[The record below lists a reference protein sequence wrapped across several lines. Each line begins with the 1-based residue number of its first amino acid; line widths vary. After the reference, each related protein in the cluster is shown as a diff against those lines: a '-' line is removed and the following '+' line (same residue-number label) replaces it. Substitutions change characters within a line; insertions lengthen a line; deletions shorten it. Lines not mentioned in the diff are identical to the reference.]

1 MTRHNDDFRLRHILD
16 NAQEALVLTKGQRRS
31 ELDTDRKLELALTRL
46 LEIIGEAAN
55 LVPDKI
61 REKYP
66 QIPWRQMV
74 SLRNRL
80 IHGYDA
86 VDKDILWD
94 IIRQDLPPLI
104 KSLKSIL
111 GEK

>member
-1 MTRHNDDFRLRHILD
+1 MTQHNDDFRLRHILD
-16 NAQEALVLTKGQRRS
+16 HAQEALALSQGRS
-31 ELDTDRKLELALTRL
+31 RLDLDSDRKLELALTRL

-55 LVPDKI
+55 LAPEKI

-66 QIPWRQMV
+66 QVPWRQMI

-86 VDKDILWD
+86 VDKDILWN
-94 IIRQDLPPLI
+94 IIQQDLPPLV
-104 KSLKSIL
+104 KTLKSIL
-111 GEK
+111 DEK

>member
-1 MTRHNDDFRLRHILD
+1 MTQHNEDFRLRHILD
-16 NAQEALVLTKGQRRS
+16 HAQEALKLAQGKTRAD
-31 ELDTDRKLELALTRL
+31 LDADRTLELALTRL

-55 LVPDKI
+55 LASEKI

-66 QIPWRQMV
+66 QIPWRQMI

-86 VDKDILWD
+86 VDKDILWN
-94 IIRQDLPPLI
+94 IIQQDLHPLI
-104 KSLKSIL
+104 KRLKSIL
-111 GEK
+111 IEK

>member
-1 MTRHNDDFRLRHILD
+1 MTRHNDDIRLRHILD
-16 NAQEALVLTKGQRRS
+16 HAQEALVLTKGKGRPD
-31 ELDTDRKLELALTRL
+31 LDIDRKLELALTRL

-55 LVPDKI
+55 LVPEKM
-61 REKYP
+61 REQHQ
-66 QIPWRQMV
+66 QIPWRQMI

-94 IIRQDLPPLI
+94 IICQDLPPLI